1 MVSIHV
7 RPTAI
12 EKHKAAPLCA
22 ERERFLVHR
31 RAQGMCRKNVRG
43 LASTLLHVVRLLN
56 LVVPRQVTLAEIE
69 RAGDSWAADTEH
81 LSYRQS
87 RKYSKKSFVTG
98 ARIFLRF
105 HGLLDLQVPPQPF
118 GGELEQYLQV
128 LRDQRGLASS
138 TLENHRAH
146 VGNFLKWIA
155 GHNLLLSEITAA
167 DVASYIRFKRET
179 CSVLTVSTAAQ
190 PLRSFFTYGES
201 QHWCVPNLRD
211 VLTFPNRRRY
221 DPDTVIPTWEDV
233 RRVLDEAIGNKP
245 ADLRNR
251 AMLLLCS
258 IYGLRSSE
266 VARVRLG
273 DIDWKEETLSI
284 TRSKNGRTQQF
295 PLQYEIGE
303 AILKYLIH
311 GRPQCSCRNVFVSL
325 NCPYRPITPTTLN
338 LVTATRMALLQIKST
353 KMGPHA
359 LRHACATQLLRSGTS
374 LRQIA
379 DFLGHRDLSTVSVYA
394 RLDTEALREV
404 AGFSLKAILC
414 N

>member
-1 MVSIHV
+1 
-7 RPTAI
+7 
-12 EKHKAAPLCA
+12 
-22 ERERFLVHR
+22 
-31 RAQGMCRKNVRG
+31 
-43 LASTLLHVVRLLN
+43 
-56 LVVPRQVTLAEIE
+56 
-69 RAGDSWAADTEH
+69 
-81 LSYRQS
+81 
-87 RKYSKKSFVTG
+87 
-98 ARIFLRF
+98 
-105 HGLLDLQVPPQPF
+105 LDLQVPPQPF